1 MADRKGVRTVI
12 FHCYERGFTVTQTVK
27 EIRSK
32 DLRYQASTS
41 TVSRWFEKF
50 RLGDHSLEDKPR
62 SGRRPTHSTMLMA
75 KELEQNPYLHSRGLA
90 AEAGCSPLTA
100 LRNLHK
106 MSLRPKK
113 PSVIPHI
120 LSASDKT
127 RRISVCR
134 ELLRKH
140 RKGSFFQ
147 RVITCDEKWCFFN
160 NFDQSVRWVK
170 TNERPDPVQRKDI
183 HGKKR
188 MLTVFWST
196 EGVVSWDLVPQGM
209 AIDADYVCKKLEE
222 MVVGAESMGRK
233 RDEILLRWN
242 NCRPHFAKKTQ
253 EKLKQL
259 QLEFLS
265 HSAYSPEIS
274 LSDYHLFRSLQ
285 HWRRGKQLKTEDD
298 LKHELTAFFESKQP
312 SFYNYGIGSLAR
324 RWRNVI
330 DNDGSYFE

>member
-1 MADRKGVRTVI
+1 MADRKGARIVI
-12 FHCYERGFTVTQTVK
+12 FHYFERGFTVAQTVK
-27 EIRSK
+27 EIRTK
-32 DLRYQASTS
+32 DGHYQASTS
-41 TVSRWFEKF
+41 TVSRWFKKF

-62 SGRRPTHSTMLMA
+62 SGRPPTHNAMLTV
-75 KELEQNPYLHSRGLA
+75 KRLEQNPYLHSRGLA
-90 AEAGCSPLTA
+90 AEAGCSHSTA
-100 LRNLHK
+100 LRHLHK
-106 MSLRPKK
+106 MDLRPKK

-120 LSASDKT
+120 LSDSHKS

-160 NFDQSVRWVK
+160 NPDQSVRWVK
-170 TNERPDPVQRKDI
+170 VDERPDPAQRKDI
-183 HGKKR
+183 HGKKS

-196 EGVVSWDLVPQGM
+196 DGVVSWDLVPQGM
-209 AIDADYVCKKLEE
+209 AINADYVCKKLEE
-222 MVVGAESMGRK
+222 MVVGAERMGQK
-233 RDEILLRWN
+233 RNEILLLWD

-259 QLEFLS
+259 QVELLP
-265 HSAYSPEIS
+265 HPAYSPDIS
-274 LSDYHLFRSLQ
+274 PSDYHLFRSLE
-285 HWRRGKQLKTEDD
+285 HWLRGKQLKTEDD
-298 LKHELTAFFESKQP
+298 LKRELAAFFASKQP
-312 SFYNYGIGSLAR
+312 SFYDYGIRSLAR